1 MNAIRKVYQYA
12 EPNLTLVGWM
22 GLIGFPI
29 YYVVWEFLFPQP
41 YENLTLRLVC
51 SVLFFGI
58 IYRNRAPFELRKYL
72 PAYYQV
78 AITLCL
84 PCFFFYML
92 LMNNWSNVWVMSFMS
107 AIFLHILLVHVTKV
121 MFAQTFAGIAIA
133 TLGAWVAQGFYLELS
148 MDWTHVPIFLFIY
161 LFGNL
166 FYFRNQV
173 EHEAK
178 VSLAK
183 SFGAGIAH
191 EMRNPLS
198 GLLTSIDVMQ
208 SILPNPKVGQH
219 KVQYELSDQE
229 VRQLR
234 EVGDEAMDIIHSGN
248 ETIDLLLT
256 SIDEN
261 RVSRSTFK
269 KHSAK
274 TVVEDAI
281 ESFNYKRAF
290 DRQAISLDVKSE
302 FSFLGSDTLLKYVMY
317 NLFKNAFHHRSPEDF
332 HIHVTM
338 QSDDIVNQIVVTDN
352 GSGIPSDVIRRIFQ
366 DFYTTGKSGNYGL
379 GLPFCQK
386 VMSSFGGEI
395 KCQSEVDEWTQFTMV
410 FPVLTSST
418 VKDIKSELT
427 KLKNVLIVS
436 EQNILITK
444 AKELARTMG
453 FELTV
458 LDVASTLNKKEYQF
472 EFDLIF
478 VDMESLDL
486 RASCLDK
493 IESLLSF
500 TESRIVYLF
509 ENHPV
514 KRVRNVSFEPIWV
527 ETQAWLLNTQLTIDR
542 LLFDSSYVIPTTSAK
557 PLDTTIKRTIM
568 VVDDNESL
576 RRFTAMLL
584 EKQGFDVIQKE
595 DGQQALDALD
605 TDDIDLILMDIEM
618 PIMDGVEASRRIRSA
633 NKAYSSVPII
643 AHTGDSSPVTLEKM
657 DSSGMSDFIIKP
669 ADKNRLFDKIAL
681 WI

>member
-22 GLIGFPI
+22 GLIGFPA

-41 YENLTLRLVC
+41 YENLTVRLLC

-58 IYRNRAPFELRKYL
+58 IYRNRVPFEWRKYL

-84 PCFFFYML
+84 PCFFFFML

-208 SILPNPKVGQH
+208 SILPNPKAGHH
-219 KVQYELSDQE
+219 KGQYELSDQE

-234 EVGDEAMDIIHSGN
+234 EVGDEAMEIIHSGN

-281 ESFNYKRAF
+281 ESFNYKRAL
-290 DRQAISLDVKSE
+290 DRQAISLDVKGE

-338 QSDDIVNQIVVTDN
+338 QSDEMVNQIVVTDN
-352 GSGIPSDVIRRIFQ
+352 GSGIPSDEIRRIFQ

-395 KCQSEVDEWTQFTMV
+395 KCQSEVDEWTQFTMI
-410 FPVLTSST
+410 FPALTSNT
-418 VKDIKSELT
+418 VKDIKSELA
-427 KLKNVLIVS
+427 KLKNVLFVS
-436 EQNILITK
+436 EQNILVTK
-444 AKELARTMG
+444 AKELAGTMG
-453 FELTV
+453 FELTI
-458 LDVASTLNKKEYQF
+458 LDIASTLNKKEYQF

-493 IESLLSF
+493 IELLLSF

-509 ENHPV
+509 ENHPI
-514 KRVRNVSFEPIWV
+514 KRVRNVSFEPVWV
-527 ETQAWLLNTQLTIDR
+527 ETQVWLLNTQPTMDR
-542 LLFDSSYVIPTTSAK
+542 LLFDSNYVIPAASAA
-557 PLDTTIKRTIM
+557 PLDTANKRTIM

-595 DGQQALDALD
+595 DGQQALDSLD

-618 PIMDGVEASRRIRSA
+618 PIMDGVEASRRIRNA

-657 DSSGMSDFIIKP
+657 DSSGMSDFIVKP

>member
-1 MNAIRKVYQYA
+1 
-12 EPNLTLVGWM
+12 
-22 GLIGFPI
+22 
-29 YYVVWEFLFPQP
+29 
-41 YENLTLRLVC
+41 
-51 SVLFFGI
+51 
-58 IYRNRAPFELRKYL
+58 YL

-78 AITLCL
+78 AVTICL
-84 PCFFFYML
+84 PGFFFYML

-107 AIFLHILLVHVTKV
+107 AIFLHILLVHVTRV
-121 MFAQTFAGIAIA
+121 MFAQTFAGIGIA
-133 TLGAWVAQGFYLELS
+133 TLCAWVAQGFYLELT

-166 FYFRNQV
+166 FYFRNQM
-173 EHEAK
+173 EHENK

-208 SILPNPKVGQH
+208 SILPNPKSGEHKGQ
-219 KVQYELSDQE
+219 YALSNEE
-229 VRQLR
+229 VIQLR
-234 EVGDEAMDIIHSGN
+234 EVGDEAMEIIHSGN

-269 KHSAK
+269 KHSAQA
-274 TVVEDAI
+274 VIEGAI
-281 ESFNYKRAF
+281 DSFNYKRSA
-290 DRQAISLDVKSE
+290 DKSAISLDVQSN
-302 FSFLGSDTLLKYVMY
+302 FDFLGSDTLLKYVMY

-338 QSDDIVNQIVVTDN
+338 CSDEVANQIMVTDN
-352 GSGIPSDVIRRIFQ
+352 GSGISNDVIRRIFL
-366 DFYTTGKSGNYGL
+366 DFYTTGQSGNYGL

-386 VMSSFGGEI
+386 VMRSFGGEI
-395 KCQSEVDEWTQFTMV
+395 KCQSEVDQWTQFTMT
-410 FPVLTSST
+410 FPSLSSHS
-418 VKDIKSELT
+418 VKEIKNELT
-427 KLKNVLIVS
+427 KLKTVLMVS
-436 EQNILITK
+436 DQKVLTNKMAEV
-444 AKELARTMG
+444 ARFMG

-458 LDVASTLNKKEYQF
+458 LDVASALKNKEYQF

-486 RASCLDK
+486 RASCLDR

-500 TESRIVYLF
+500 TEARIIYLY
-509 ENHPV
+509 EHHPI
-514 KRVRNVSFEPIWV
+514 KRVRNVAFEPIWV
-527 ETQAWLLNTQLTIDR
+527 ETQVWLLNTKATIER
-542 LLFDSSYVIPTTSAK
+542 LLFDSNYVMPSVSVK
-557 PLDTTIKRTIM
+557 PLEATNKRTIM

-584 EKQGFDVIQKE
+584 EKQGFDVVQKE

-605 TDDIDLILMDIEM
+605 SDDIDLILMDIEM
-618 PIMDGVEASRRIRSA
+618 PIMD
-633 NKAYSSVPII
+633 
-643 AHTGDSSPVTLEKM
+643 
-657 DSSGMSDFIIKP
+657 
-669 ADKNRLFDKIAL
+669 
-681 WI
+681 